1 MGILQEMLLLALS
14 LLMGILQKC
23 ADTCSIVFA
32 HGNIT
37 EDGTC
42 SFVFAHGN
50 ITEDGTCSIV
60 FAHGNITETHT
71 QVPFQ

>member
-1 MGILQEMLLLALS
+1 MLILVALFLLMGILQKMVLVALS
-14 LLMGILQKC
+14 LLMGILQKMVLVALSLLVGILQKC

-37 EDGTC
+37 E
-42 SFVFAHGN
+42 
-50 ITEDGTCSIV
+50 
-60 FAHGNITETHT
+60 THT